1 MLGKIERRR
10 RRTKDEMIGWYHR
23 LNGHEFEQS
32 LGDSDGQGSPAC
44 CRQWGRK
51 ESDTTERLNN
61 NGLGSRSQN
70 RASEFRLSPIPL
82 VMSRAGGVTKTS
94 QDRPPPHP
102 ISSACFLFVEKL

>member
-61 NGLGSRSQN
+61 NSPEKKHPMDSLPTFDVEDVSR
-70 RASEFRLSPIPL
+70 F
-82 VMSRAGGVTKTS
+82 
-94 QDRPPPHP
+94 
-102 ISSACFLFVEKL
+102 